1 MMLQNKPTFT
11 NQQELKSFIDMV
23 IRKEFNNNQIDNK
36 ILTNLISHKNF
47 ILEDFNS
54 NNSVSDITFF
64 SHLFLPIA
72 SYKDLFDRKNKQ
84 RLKTLNDCIPILNL
98 NIDKIYNDI
107 LALLLMSKYGWCINS
122 DSMIHIYQ
130 HVYIEIIYLLGHN
143 SAQFTIA
150 DNAEFLNEFDSDI
163 TRTLDHLN
171 KRLFNCCQALKLQ
184 EHSS

>member
-1 MMLQNKPTFT
+1 MLLQNKPIFI
-11 NQQELKSFIDMV
+11 NQQELKQFINMV
-23 IRKEFNNNQIDNK
+23 MREEFNNDQIDNK
-36 ILTNLISHKNF
+36 ILTKLISHKNF

-54 NNSVSDITFF
+54 NNLVLDITFF

-72 SYKDLFDRKNKQ
+72 SCKNLFDRNNKQ
-84 RLKTLNDCIPILNL
+84 RLKTLNDCAPILNL

-107 LALLLMSKYGWCINS
+107 LALLLMSKYGWRINS

-130 HVYIEIIYLLGHN
+130 HVYTEIIYLLSYN

-150 DNAEFLNEFDSDI
+150 DNADFLNEFDDDI
-163 TRTLDHLN
+163 MRILNRLN

-184 EHSS
+184 ENFF